1 MEPTPIT
8 VPLRWR
14 HGLDLIILY
23 KRESGFFRLDVFYWV
38 QRSVGQI
45 YSKVPRPFCRRPLL
59 GFILFSWCLGHD
71 KPQVL
76 FSLEDPLYSGYPF
89 YFVPHPRDGGSSF
102 LFCCKLL
109 IFTLYFGLS
118 VGLGFTYSLSSLGI
132 WVWPFES
139 SCSHLLGDSPCFVGL
154 EFMKKGVST
163 LLFLWIKFFYTNFE
177 VLYRTSS
184 SVIVKDWGA

>member
-1 MEPTPIT
+1 MISIIPSKPYQSWN
-8 VPLRWR
+8 PLPLPYLFAGGM
-14 HGLDLIILY
+14 GLIL
-23 KRESGFFRLDVFYWV
+23 SFYTKGN
-38 QRSVGQI
+38 RAFVGWMFSTELKGLWAKFI
-45 YSKVPRPFCRRPLL
+45 LRCPGHSAEDPFWA
-59 GFILFSWCLGHD
+59 FILFSWCLGHD

-109 IFTLYFGLS
+109 LFTLYFGLS

-139 SCSHLLGDSPCFVGL
+139 PCSHLLGDSPCLVGL

-163 LLFLWIKFFYTNFE
+163 LLFL
-177 VLYRTSS
+177 
-184 SVIVKDWGA
+184 